1 MYKGRLILP
10 VLMILVF
17 FSTQAQAENTL
28 KLEQAYMLVLSQN
41 PQVRSYQARYLA
53 AEGNRLQQSL
63 RPNPEAF
70 FEVEDFAV
78 QGPRDG
84 FEATQYTLGIGQQ
97 FEIAGKRSKREKVA
111 DLDKERARQEALAAI
126 QAILAQTEAAYMRV
140 AIAQERL
147 YLAEKRVALADKTYQ
162 TVKKRVSA
170 AKSAEIQL
178 TKTEIEVADAALE
191 KRKADKELVIAKLTL
206 ANLMN
211 VPVLEQNIT
220 ADLSMLPDTPER
232 AVIIQAL
239 EKTPM
244 SMMSQLSVTRQEA
257 AIDLARANGVPD
269 PNIGLGVRRFAQ
281 DDTTALLAIISI
293 PIPVLNRN
301 QGRIAEAKANL
312 LAAQSDQ
319 EEQRLSL
326 TKLAMEMWQTLVNA
340 REEAHEYQNN
350 ILPFAQRAYA
360 QAEDGYNRGAFSF
373 LDLLDA
379 QRTLYNEQDKYL
391 KSLNTFYEAK
401 AQVDMLTGAYAEIA
415 ASAFDQNTNQKVQGK
430 GQNNE

>member
-1 MYKGRLILP
+1 
-10 VLMILVF
+10 
-17 FSTQAQAENTL
+17 
-28 KLEQAYMLVLSQN
+28 
-41 PQVRSYQARYLA
+41 
-53 AEGNRLQQSL
+53 
-63 RPNPEAF
+63 
-70 FEVEDFAV
+70 
-78 QGPRDG
+78 
-84 FEATQYTLGIGQQ
+84 
-97 FEIAGKRSKREKVA
+97 
-111 DLDKERARQEALAAI
+111 
-126 QAILAQTEAAYMRV
+126 
-140 AIAQERL
+140 
-147 YLAEKRVALADKTYQ
+147 
-162 TVKKRVSA
+162 
-170 AKSAEIQL
+170 
-178 TKTEIEVADAALE
+178 
-191 KRKADKELVIAKLTL
+191 
-206 ANLMN
+206 MN